1 MMPRPLRSDER
12 GGIAILL
19 AGSMFM
25 LAGAASVGVDLGSV
39 YLAKRELQGVADA
52 TALAAATGGR
62 NGATQMIGQSGVAG
76 VSLFNLETG
85 RYRADPAI
93 AASDRFL
100 ADGSS
105 DGGATRVEV
114 RRRAPLFFGKMLVGR
129 DGIDIAARATAAKQD
144 SAAFSLGTGLAALNG
159 GVPNMLLSALAGT
172 ELNLSVMDT
181 QGLASLDLNLL
192 AIADALKVRL
202 GKDGDTY
209 GALFD
214 REIPLSDILGAM
226 ADASGGRT
234 GSHALLTLAGRVAGR
249 TLRLSDIVDL
259 GPMKG
264 AGSKD
269 GQPNIVLDAF
279 SMLRMVLSPP
289 SGTAVP
295 IDLRLSVPG
304 LTATRVMM
312 LTNSGEVR
320 SPMLTVTASKDV
332 VLRTGQTRLYL
343 ETSVATLLSGIA
355 SVRIPLY
362 VELAAAEARLSN
374 IDCSQGSLT
383 KGVDLAVKP
392 TLGAVA
398 LADLNPAALTSF
410 SSPPDL
416 RPAALAST
424 LLGTKVS
431 GYANLSLGGMQTQK
445 VHFAQSEIGTTKR
458 VSTQDFSQGLAASII
473 DDVNLQ
479 VTALGITINTSPLTP
494 VIGGLLKT
502 TAPLLDGVI
511 NSVTEALGVRLGT
524 ADVRVH
530 DLRCGVPTIVA

>member
-1 MMPRPLRSDER
+1 MIPPALKRNER

-52 TALAAATGGR
+52 TALAAATGGHSA
-62 NGATQMIGQSGVAG
+62 ATQLIGQSGVPG
-76 VSLFNLETG
+76 VSLFNLEKG

-93 AASDRFL
+93 AVPDRFL

-129 DGIDIAARATAAKQD
+129 DGIDIAAKATAAKQD

-181 QGLASLDLNLL
+181 QGLADLDLNLL
-192 AIADALKVRL
+192 GVADALKVRL
-202 GKDGDTY
+202 SRDGDTY

-214 REIPLSDILGAM
+214 REIPVSDIIGAM
-226 ADASGGRT
+226 ADASGGRS
-234 GSHALLTLAGRVAGR
+234 GVHALLTTAGRVAGK

-295 IDLRLSVPG
+295 IDLRLTVPG
-304 LTATRVMM
+304 LTATRVML

-320 SPMLTVTASKDV
+320 SPILTVTASKDV
-332 VLRTGQTRLYL
+332 VLRTGQTRLYV
-343 ETSVATLLSGIA
+343 ETSVATILSGIA
-355 SVRIPLY
+355 SIRVPLY

-374 IDCSQGSLT
+374 IDCTQGSLT
-383 KGVDLAVKP
+383 QGVEIAVKP
-392 TLGAVA
+392 TLGTVA

-416 RPAALAST
+416 RPVALAST
-424 LLGTKVS
+424 LLGTKIS
-431 GYANLSLGGMQTQK
+431 AYANMSLGGVHSQK
-445 VHFAQSEIGTTKR
+445 VHFAPSEIGTTKR
-458 VSTQDFSQGLAASII
+458 VSTQDLSQGLATSVM
-473 DDVNLQ
+473 DNLNVQ
-479 VTALGITINTSPLTP
+479 VSVLGLTVSTSPLTP

-511 NSVTEALGVRLGT
+511 NSVTETLGVRLGT

-530 DLRCGVPTIVA
+530 DLRCGVATIVA

>member
-1 MMPRPLRSDER
+1 MTARRLSRDER

-62 NGATQMIGQSGVAG
+62 NSATQMIGQSGVAG
-76 VSLFNLETG
+76 VSLFILETG
-85 RYRADPAI
+85 RYRADPTI

-105 DGGATRVEV
+105 GGGATRVEV

-181 QGLASLDLNLL
+181 QGLANLDLNLL
-192 AIADALKVRL
+192 TVADALKVRL

-214 REIPLSDILGAM
+214 RDIPLSEILGAM
-226 ADASGGRT
+226 ADASGGRA
-234 GSHALLTLAGRVAGR
+234 GSHALLNVAGRVAGK
-249 TLRLSDIVDL
+249 TLRLSDIIDL

-279 SMLRMVLSPP
+279 SMTRMVLSPP

-312 LTNSGEVR
+312 LTNSGEMR
-320 SPMLTVTASKDV
+320 SPVLTVTASKDV

-343 ETSVATLLSGIA
+343 ETSIATLLAGIA

-362 VELAAAEARLSN
+362 VELAAAEARLSG
-374 IDCSQGSLT
+374 IDCTQGSLT
-383 KGVDLAVKP
+383 QGVDLAVKP
-392 TLGAVA
+392 TMGTVA
-398 LADLNPAALTSF
+398 LSDLNPAALTSF
-410 SSPPDL
+410 SAPPDL

-431 GYANLSLGGMQTQK
+431 AFANMSLGGVQSQN

-458 VSTQDFSQGLAASII
+458 VSTQDLSQGLAASIMN
-473 DDVNLQ
+473 DVNVQ
-479 VTALGITINTSPLTP
+479 VSVLGVTLSTSPLTP

-530 DLRCGVPTIVA
+530 DLRCGVPMVVA